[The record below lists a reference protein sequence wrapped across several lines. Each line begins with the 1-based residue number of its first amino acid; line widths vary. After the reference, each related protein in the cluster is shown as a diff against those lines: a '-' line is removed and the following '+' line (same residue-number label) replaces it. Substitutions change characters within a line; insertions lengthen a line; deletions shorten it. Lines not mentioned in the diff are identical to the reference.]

1 MVGLHFGMATY
12 VGGGLAFV
20 VPELDDVRPP
30 APAPAACKRRC
41 GRTRWRCRIS
51 SVNKVTAARAM
62 HEVHREQM
70 EALKAAMIAVVV
82 AAVVAAAAAAA
93 ANVKAAD
100 VVVDPAAR
108 AHRAR
113 RMSLFLFSFF

>member
-1 MVGLHFGMATY
+1 
-12 VGGGLAFV
+12 
-20 VPELDDVRPP
+20 
-30 APAPAACKRRC
+30 
-41 GRTRWRCRIS
+41 
-51 SVNKVTAARAM
+51 
-62 HEVHREQM
+62 M
-70 EALKAAMIAVVV
+70 EALKAAVI
-82 AAVVAAAAAAA
+82 AAAA